1 MTIHSSFDRELFQTL
16 LASAFAVQESGINTQ
31 SLSVL
36 VEVQELIAKGGPD
49 FAEILDL
56 IADRARTVAGAA
68 GILIGL
74 LRANQLV
81 YLAGSG
87 SAAKYVGRFVAPVI
101 SVSAHKGT
109 RKEILRVESAETDA
123 RIEGAICRQ
132 RGAKALLI
140 VPIYREGTVAGVM
153 EVWFSDAH
161 TFPDPEMHTYR
172 VMARMVEEAIL
183 RDFQLSQKRAPA
195 TQPPKDPHPI
205 ERPTSQ
211 RQDFCSEHT
220 PASKPWIAQVRR
232 GVAAEV
238 PGKMPALR
246 LPAKDATAIIEPVRR
261 TFLHE
266 LRLDVAA
273 AVVAIALGLAG
284 WIAFDHNRAPTT
296 KDSARTRSNAFSQHV
311 FQTTAK
317 PSPASRASK
326 PHIAPGG
333 AESMK
338 AARSPFK
345 RVRVGP
351 HEVDYIAEDVTIR
364 HFTTTATPP
373 KVRGANQQ
381 FAIGD
386 DVTVRY
392 FAYKPQIGAKTPPA
406 SPAAPSIESPMPKSK

>member
-1 MTIHSSFDRELFQTL
+1 MIAHSNSDRELFQTL
-16 LASAFAVQESGINTQ
+16 LASAFAVQESGINTRL
-31 SLSVL
+31 LSVL

-56 IADRARTVAGAA
+56 IANRARTVAGAA

-87 SAAKYVGRFVAPVI
+87 SAAKYVGRFVAAVI
-101 SVSAHKGT
+101 SVSARKGA

-140 VPIYREGTVAGVM
+140 IPIYRESTVAGVM

-161 TFPDPEMHTYR
+161 IFPEPEMHTYR

-183 RDFQLSQKRAPA
+183 RDIQLSQKRAPA

-238 PGKMPALR
+238 PGKVPALR

-261 TFLHE
+261 TLHE
-266 LRLDVAA
+266 LHLDVAV

-284 WIAFDHNRAPTT
+284 WIAFDHYRSPTT

-311 FQTTAK
+311 FQATAK

-333 AESMK
+333 AESTK
-338 AARSPFK
+338 AARSLFK

-351 HEVDYIAEDVTIR
+351 HEVDYITEDVTIR
-364 HFTTTATPP
+364 HFTTTATPSH
-373 KVRGANQQ
+373 VRGANQQ

-392 FAYKPQIGAKTPPA
+392 FAYKPQIGAKTLPA
-406 SPAAPSIESPMPKSK
+406 SAATQSTESSMPKSK

>member
-56 IADRARTVAGAA
+56 IADRARNVAGAA

-87 SAAKYVGRFVAPVI
+87 SAAKYVGRFMAAVI
-101 SVSAHKGT
+101 SVSARKGA

-140 VPIYREGTVAGVM
+140 IPIYRESTVAGVM

-172 VMARMVEEAIL
+172 VMARMVEDAIQ
-183 RDFQLSQKRAPA
+183 RDIQLSQKRAPA
-195 TQPPKDPHPI
+195 TQPPKDPDPI

-220 PASKPWIAQVRR
+220 PASKPWIAQVR
-232 GVAAEV
+232 GGAAEV
-238 PGKMPALR
+238 PGKAPALR

-284 WIAFDHNRAPTT
+284 WIAFDHYRAPTT
-296 KDSARTRSNAFSQHV
+296 TDSARTRSNAFNQHV
-311 FQTTAK
+311 FQTAAK
-317 PSPASRASK
+317 PSPASCASK
-326 PHIAPGG
+326 PHIAPRG
-333 AESMK
+333 AESTK
-338 AARSPFK
+338 AARSPFN

-351 HEVDYIAEDVTIR
+351 HEVDYITEDVTIR
-364 HFTTTATPP
+364 HFTTTATPSH
-373 KVRGANQQ
+373 VRGANQQ